1 LGKVTKKRAKRKIK
15 TQFIF
20 IPFANSK
27 FCTIFALLKRKFME
41 KIIMIIEKSKDF
53 YDAYSDNCDGIY
65 AAGDSI
71 EAVKADA
78 MEAVSLIK
86 KNLPDDRWPKQIK
99 GEFEIEWKF
108 DVPSFLE
115 YYGEYLSLAGLER
128 MTGIHQKQLSNY
140 LHRRSVPRQKQADR
154 IINGLHRFARE
165 ILSITL

>member
-1 LGKVTKKRAKRKIK
+1 
-15 TQFIF
+15 
-20 IPFANSK
+20 
-27 FCTIFALLKRKFME
+27 ME

-53 YDAYSDNCDGIY
+53 FDAYSDNCDGIY

-78 MEAVSLIK
+78 MEAISLIK
-86 KNLPDDRWPKQIK
+86 KNIPEDRWPKQIK